1 MPVSR
6 KVLGIALVGLI
17 LATCVAGQG
26 PTITQDE
33 ELTDEQKEYYENVF
47 TQYDVDHDGF
57 ITMEENL
64 EQDRAIAE
72 EAGKPFDEVYFS
84 QRLRT
89 TMSLCL
95 CLSSAAL
102 LACTCSGPAALPRST
117 CSALCR

>member
-1 MPVSR
+1 MSVAR

-17 LATCVAGQG
+17 LSTCVAGQG

-72 EAGKPFDEVYFS
+72 EAGKPFDEVCFS

-89 TMSLCL
+89 AISPCF
-95 CLSSAAL
+95 CPSR
-102 LACTCSGPAALPRST
+102 LPSR
-117 CSALCR
+117 A